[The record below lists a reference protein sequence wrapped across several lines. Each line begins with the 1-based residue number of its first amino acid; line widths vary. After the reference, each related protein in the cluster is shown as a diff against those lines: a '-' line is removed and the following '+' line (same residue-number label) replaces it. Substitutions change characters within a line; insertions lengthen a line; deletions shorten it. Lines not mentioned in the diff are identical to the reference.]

1 MSASRVKEQAHKI
14 VKALPDN
21 ATWEDL
27 IYRLYVRE
35 SIEAGIRDAD
45 AGRVVDV
52 SQVRAEYGLPTL
64 TSSGPI
70 ERGVI

>member
-1 MSASRVKEQAHKI
+1 MSASYVKEHARKI
-14 VKALPDN
+14 VDALPDN

-35 SIEAGIRDAD
+35 AIEAGIQDAD

-52 SQVRAEYGLPTL
+52 SQVRAAYGLPT
-64 TSSGPI
+64 
-70 ERGVI
+70 

>member
-1 MSASRVKEQAHKI
+1 MAATSIKPLAHKI
-14 VKALPDN
+14 VDDLPDN

-35 SIEAGIRDAD
+35 AIEAGIANAD

-52 SQVRAEYGLPTL
+52 ADVRAEYGLTP
-64 TSSGPI
+64 
-70 ERGVI
+70 

>member
-1 MSASRVKEQAHKI
+1 MSASHVKEQARRI
-14 VKALPDN
+14 VDALPDN

-35 SIEAGIRDAD
+35 AIEAGIRDAD

-52 SQVRAEYGLPTL
+52 TQVRAEYGLPT
-64 TSSGPI
+64 
-70 ERGVI
+70 

>member
-1 MSASRVKEQAHKI
+1 MPNASIKEEAHKI
-14 VKALPDN
+14 VAGLPEN

-35 SIEAGIRDAD
+35 SIEAGIADAD

-52 SQVRAEYGLPTL
+52 SQVRAEYGLPT
-64 TSSGPI
+64 
-70 ERGVI
+70 

>member
-1 MSASRVKEQAHKI
+1 MQSTNVKEQARKI
-14 VKALPDN
+14 IDEMPES

-35 SIEAGIRDAD
+35 AIEAGIAEAD

-52 SQVRAEYGLPTL
+52 SEVRAEYGLA
-64 TSSGPI
+64 S
-70 ERGVI
+70 

>member
-1 MSASRVKEQAHKI
+1 MSATNVKEEARKI
-14 VKALPDN
+14 VDGLPEG

-35 SIEAGIRDAD
+35 AIEAGIADAD

-52 SQVRAEYGLPTL
+52 SQVRAEFGLPL
-64 TSSGPI
+64 
-70 ERGVI
+70 

>member
-1 MSASRVKEQAHKI
+1 MPTTNVKEQACKI
-14 VKALPDN
+14 IEGLPDT

-35 SIEAGIRDAD
+35 AIGAGISDAD

-52 SQVRAEYGLPTL
+52 SEVRAEYGLP
-64 TSSGPI
+64 S
-70 ERGVI
+70 

>member
-1 MSASRVKEQAHKI
+1 MQTPSVKEQARKI
-14 VKALPDN
+14 VDELPDT

-35 SIEAGIRDAD
+35 AIEAGIADAD

-52 SQVRAEYGLPTL
+52 ADVRAEYGLP
-64 TSSGPI
+64 S
-70 ERGVI
+70 

>member
-1 MSASRVKEQAHKI
+1 MSAINIKEEARKI
-14 VKALPDN
+14 VEALPEG

-35 SIEAGIRDAD
+35 AIDAGIADAD

-52 SQVRAEYGLPTL
+52 SEVRAEYGLPT
-64 TSSGPI
+64 
-70 ERGVI
+70 

>member
-1 MSASRVKEQAHKI
+1 MPSTNLKEQARKI
-14 VKALPDN
+14 IDELPES

-35 SIEAGIRDAD
+35 AIEAGIADAD

-52 SQVRAEYGLPTL
+52 SEVRAEYGLP
-64 TSSGPI
+64 S
-70 ERGVI
+70 